1 MKLDKEKRTTALTVV
16 LSFLMVMTALGFCSS
31 PRSLYVVPV
40 STALGIGRSVYAVT
54 DTIRFVTTAVVNL
67 FFGSLVTR
75 FGAHRMIGVGFLSLF
90 LFALLS
96 ALAPGVALL
105 YVAFFF
111 LG

>member
-1 MKLDKEKRTTALTVV
+1 MKNLNTETKVTPKESRRKLLIRIFALV

-75 FGAHRMIGVGFLSLF
+75 FGAHRMIGIGFLSLF
-90 LFALLS
+90 LFALL
-96 ALAPGVALL
+96 L
-105 YVAFFF
+105 
-111 LG
+111 